1 MKKTTLIFLVVLLAG
16 CAAPEEVIG
25 KDKEQAIL
33 DLIAVRQLT
42 EVDKIRSQNEDS
54 WKDIE
59 RHYLIYEARR
69 QAYLVEFSRAC
80 YELEDRNIVADIR
93 REAHIIRARYDTIR
107 GCRIGRIFELTE
119 AEVIELENIGESP
132 GSRN

>member
-1 MKKTTLIFLVVLLAG
+1 MKKTTLILLVVLLAG

-25 KDKEQAIL
+25 NDKEQAIL

-42 EVDKIRSQNEDS
+42 EVDKFRSQNEDS

>member
-1 MKKTTLIFLVVLLAG
+1 MKKTTLILLVVLLAG

-25 KDKEQAIL
+25 NDKEQAIL

-80 YELEDRNIVADIR
+80 YELDDRTIVADIR